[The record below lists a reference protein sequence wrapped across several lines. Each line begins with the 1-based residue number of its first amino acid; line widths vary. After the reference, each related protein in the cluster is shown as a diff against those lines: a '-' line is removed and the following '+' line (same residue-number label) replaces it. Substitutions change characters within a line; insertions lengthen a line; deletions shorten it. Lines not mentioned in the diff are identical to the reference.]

1 MTAAKSNFYENEL
14 YSVHCIV
21 QGSDKR
27 ALSINTPFPY
37 HPAGSSALFAELW
50 FHAGNVSLECAEQQ
64 QQMVGAVAEVSNQ
77 ELSSSHSKMH
87 NLS

>member
-1 MTAAKSNFYENEL
+1 MRNENEL